1 MRGRGTLRVLSFTC
15 VTSVGALKVIPPY
28 VELGGTLRSLTTEG
42 MQRLHQRLK
51 ELLIRN
57 GSKES
62 KRRRFKDQCLE
73 YMQQVD
79 I

>member
-1 MRGRGTLRVLSFTC
+1 VLSFTC

-28 VELGGTLRSLTTEG
+28 VELGGMLRSLTTEG